1 MRLVQN
7 REVNTGGGGIETYV
21 VFPPASYFKW
31 SVCCKGVPAEG
42 SHTGKYMGA
51 LHVQALEGSG
61 VNYVGESFQPQMGFS
76 FPFLLAKDLRTSL
89 LIIITHS
96 FFTLLT

>member
-42 SHTGKYMGA
+42 SQTGKYMGA

-76 FPFLLAKDLRTSL
+76 FPFLLANPLRSSL
-89 LIIITHS
+89 FIMRTRS
-96 FFTLLT
+96 FLLSCT